1 MNHFMIATKK
11 LAYYAL
17 STGLSALFCLQEA
30 VAGIPIV
37 QWTQASG
44 ARIYLVESPNIPMV
58 DVRIEFDAGARR
70 DPPGK
75 AGLAS
80 VTASLLSQGAAA
92 SGPAPALDENALGE
106 AWADL
111 GASFGASASSDRMG
125 FSLRSLTYPDLLPK
139 AVALSARLIGEPS
152 FPADIW
158 QRNKERI
165 AASIKEANT
174 RPSTLAGRAFGNAV
188 YGSHPYGWEITE
200 ASLAAITLDDMKNL
214 HASTVAP
221 CRAVVT
227 IVGAVTR
234 AQADDMVGQLFA
246 KVKPL
251 PSMSAL
257 RADCAPWAAVPE
269 VAPLAA
275 PKEEKIAFDSA
286 QAHVLIG
293 QPGFKRDDPDFF
305 PLTVG
310 NYILGGGGFVSRL
323 YSEVRE
329 KRGLSYSVYSYFSPA
344 IHAGAF
350 TIGLQTRPDQAAQ
363 AVQVSRDV
371 LAKFLAEGPTQVELK
386 GAKDNLIGGFALRID
401 SNAKLLDNVAN
412 IAWYKLPLDYLDT
425 WTQAVDKVT
434 LADIKAAFARKLQAD
449 KMVTVVLGG
458 AP

>member
-1 MNHFMIATKK
+1 MFTIKTIAKYLIYST
-11 LAYYAL
+11 AYAL
-17 STGLSALFCLQEA
+17 IYASPSW
-30 VAGIPIV
+30 AGIPIV

-44 ARIYLVESPNIPMV
+44 TRIYLVESPAIAMV
-58 DVRIEFDAGARR
+58 DVRIEFDAGTRR
-70 DPPGK
+70 DPLGK

-80 VTASLLSQGAAA
+80 VTASLSSQGAQA
-92 SGPAPALDENALGE
+92 SGSNPALDENALGE

-111 GASFGASASSDRMG
+111 GASYGASASTDRMS

-139 AVALSARLIGEPS
+139 AVALAARLIGEPA
-152 FPADIW
+152 FPPDIW
-158 QRNKERI
+158 QRNRERI

-174 RPSTLAGRAFGNAV
+174 RPATLAGRAFANAV
-188 YGSHPYGWEITE
+188 YGAHPYGYELTE
-200 ASLAAITLDDMKNL
+200 ASLANITLEDMKNL
-214 HASTVAP
+214 HASMVAP

-227 IVGAVTR
+227 IVGAVSR
-234 AQADDMVGQLFA
+234 AQADAMVTQLFS

-257 RADCAPWAAVPE
+257 KADCSPWAAVPE
-269 VAPLAA
+269 IAPLAA
-275 PKEEKIAFDSA
+275 AKEEKIAFDSA

-323 YSEVRE
+323 YGEVRE

-350 TIGLQTRPDQAAQ
+350 TIGLQTRPDQASQ
-363 AVQVSRDV
+363 ALQVSREV
-371 LAKFLAEGPTQVELK
+371 LSKFVVEGPSAAELK
-386 GAKDNLIGGFALRID
+386 AAKDNLIGGFALRID

-412 IAWYKLPLDYLDT
+412 IAWYRLPLDYLDT
-425 WTQAVDKVT
+425 WTQAVEKVT
-434 LADIKAAFARKLQAD
+434 LSDIKAAFTRKLQPER
-449 KMVTVVLGG
+449 MVTVVVGG
-458 AP
+458 NP